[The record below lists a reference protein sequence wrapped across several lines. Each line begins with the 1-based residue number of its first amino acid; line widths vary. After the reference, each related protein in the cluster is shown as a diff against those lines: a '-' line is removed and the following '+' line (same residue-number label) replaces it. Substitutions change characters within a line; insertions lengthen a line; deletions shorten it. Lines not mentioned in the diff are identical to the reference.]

1 MGENIKQLYSSLI
14 DQSDR
19 QVNNGITKFD
29 ESQGRKIL
37 DNNTVTYTSVLED
50 CIKNKQGKINTK
62 LIPNKYEIM
71 DESNFGKISKNHSF
85 TSDASFERILIFI
98 LKGNFL
104 GFNDESN
111 LLSTH
116 ELFAHLKKM
125 LVWSKNV
132 DFSDVKGHI
141 HNYARQENID
151 TNRMKKFLAA
161 MLHYDLDVSALIR
174 FLGLIYQYYRIF
186 LTGNILRRKQAESPK
201 NWTPPRDFFSTFS
214 VVFVCRFRN
223 HLAEMPNNGMNGQPI
238 VRFNQYGGL
247 YDHGRPFPRSKWV
260 LLSLFYESEVYEY
273 GCCSARRLAT
283 ITGVSVRS
291 ALKVIAFSNA
301 AWKTHP
307 VVLAMVMAIQVLVRF

>member
-1 MGENIKQLYSSLI
+1 
-14 DQSDR
+14 
-19 QVNNGITKFD
+19 
-29 ESQGRKIL
+29 
-37 DNNTVTYTSVLED
+37 
-50 CIKNKQGKINTK
+50 
-62 LIPNKYEIM
+62 
-71 DESNFGKISKNHSF
+71 
-85 TSDASFERILIFI
+85 
-98 LKGNFL
+98 
-104 GFNDESN
+104 
-111 LLSTH
+111 
-116 ELFAHLKKM
+116 M
-125 LVWSKNV
+125 LTWSKNV

-283 ITGVSVRS
+283 IIGVSVKS
-291 ALKVIAFSNA
+291 ALKAIDFFEFGMENSPSGVSHGHGYSGPGSILGLQMEHHAFIYQLYVRNPSKPTAGYVQDLFDRFGVTVSNTTIHR
-301 AWKTHP
+301 WFMTIGPFKGTMR
-307 VVLAMVMAIQVLVRF
+307 VTSRFPGSRNSSTTIL